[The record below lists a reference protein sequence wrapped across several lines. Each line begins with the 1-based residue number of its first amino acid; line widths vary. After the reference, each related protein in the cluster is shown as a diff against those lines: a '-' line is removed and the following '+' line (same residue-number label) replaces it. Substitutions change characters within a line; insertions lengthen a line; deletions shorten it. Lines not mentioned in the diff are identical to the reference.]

1 MRLLLRFERSPGR
14 GSMSGRSGWDKMIA
28 TKTYGLIEPDA
39 YVANKLNLFKNLGAR
54 KILDLGCGQG
64 RHTLLLARKYFETFA
79 LDISPTAVMT
89 TKNVLEK
96 EGLSADIMVGDMR
109 EIAHPDNFFD
119 VVLAWRALYL
129 GKIDEVRRSFSEAK
143 RILRPGGII
152 YASIRSTNNT
162 LCHVGKLKGKEIE
175 ANTFLLNCDGL
186 SGIIYH
192 FFTKEEVAGHF
203 SDFEI
208 LEIEELELQHT
219 EYTAR
224 YPEHKNLFWLVLA
237 KKPENS

>member
-1 MRLLLRFERSPGR
+1 
-14 GSMSGRSGWDKMIA
+14 MSTQNGWDRMIA
-28 TKTYGLIEPDA
+28 TKTYGLVESDT
-39 YVANKLNLFKNLGAR
+39 YVIDKLNLFKDCGTG

-64 RHTLLLARKYFETFA
+64 RHTLLFARRNFETFA
-79 LDISPTAVMT
+79 LDVSPSAVKA
-89 TKNVLEK
+89 TKSVLEK
-96 EGLSADIMVGDMR
+96 EGLSARIIVGDMR
-109 EIAHPDNFFD
+109 DTGYPDNFFD
-119 VVLAWRALYL
+119 TILAWRALYL
-129 GKIDEVRRSFSEAK
+129 GKIDEVRKSFSEAK

-162 LCHVGKLKGKEIE
+162 LCHVGKLKGEEIE

-192 FFTKEEVAGHF
+192 FFTKEEVVGHF
-203 SDFEI
+203 SDFDI

-224 YPEHKNLFWLVLA
+224 YPEYKNLFWLILA
-237 KKPENS
+237 RKTKNS

>member
-1 MRLLLRFERSPGR
+1 
-14 GSMSGRSGWDKMIA
+14 MSVRTGWDRMIA

-39 YVANKLNLFKNLGAR
+39 YVINKLSLFKDLGGK

-64 RHTLLLARKYFETFA
+64 RHTLLFARKDFETFA
-79 LDISPTAVMT
+79 LDISSAAITN
-89 TKNVLEK
+89 TKDALKK
-96 EGLSADIMVGDMR
+96 EGLSAEIVVGDMR
-109 EIAHPDNFFD
+109 ETAYPDNFFD

-129 GKIDEVRRSFSEAK
+129 GKIDEVERSFREAK

-162 LCHVGKLKGKEIE
+162 LCHVGRLKGQELE

-192 FFTKEEVAGHF
+192 FFTKEEVVGRF
-203 SDFEI
+203 PDFEI
-208 LEIEELELQHT
+208 LELEELELQHT

-237 KKPENS
+237 RKPKNS

>member
-1 MRLLLRFERSPGR
+1 
-14 GSMSGRSGWDKMIA
+14 MSTRTGWDRMIA
-28 TKTYGLIEPDA
+28 TKTYGLVEPDV
-39 YVANKLNLFKNLGAR
+39 YVINKLNLFKNLGAR

-64 RHTLLLARKYFETFA
+64 RHTLLLAREDFETFA
-79 LDISPTAVMT
+79 LDISPAAVTT
-89 TKNVLEK
+89 TKNALKK
-96 EGLSADIMVGDMR
+96 EGLSAEIMAGDMR
-109 EIAHPDNFFD
+109 EIVYPDNFFD
-119 VVLAWRALYL
+119 AVLAWRALYL
-129 GKIDEVRRSFSEAK
+129 GKTDEVRRAFSEAK

-162 LCHVGKLKGKEIE
+162 LCHVGKLKGEEIE
-175 ANTFLLNCDGL
+175 TNTFLLNCDGL

-203 SDFEI
+203 PDFEI

-224 YPEHKNLFWLVLA
+224 YPEYKNLFWLILA
-237 KKPENS
+237 RKPKNS